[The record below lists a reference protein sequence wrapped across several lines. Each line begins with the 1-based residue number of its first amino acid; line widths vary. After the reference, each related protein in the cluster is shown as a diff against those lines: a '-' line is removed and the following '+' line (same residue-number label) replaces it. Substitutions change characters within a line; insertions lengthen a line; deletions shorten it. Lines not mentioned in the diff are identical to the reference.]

1 MRILWAHLQDPPPD
15 PRGVRAE
22 IPERFAQTLLV
33 ALEKDAA
40 KRPQSAGEYARM
52 LADAAG

>member
-1 MRILWAHLQDPPPD
+1 
-15 PRGVRAE
+15 VRAD

-40 KRPQSAGEYARM
+40 KRPQTAGEYARM
-52 LADAAG
+52 LADAA

>member
-15 PRGVRAE
+15 PRSVRPD
-22 IPERFAQTLLV
+22 IPERFSQTLLV

-40 KRPQSAGEYARM
+40 KRPQTAGEYARM
-52 LADAAG
+52 LAEAAG